1 MERLF
6 IFPIEDYV
14 LEQDA
19 YLSQFTVRPFNYVC
33 EMIRLQGHPTPYPAF
48 QPSTSTILQRD
59 ARCVKIAILSYL
71 MLSMK

>member
-6 IFPIEDYV
+6 IFQLRTMF

-33 EMIRLQGHPTPYPAF
+33 EMIRLQGHQRHILHSTPPLPPFYKEM
-48 QPSTSTILQRD
+48 QG
-59 ARCVKIAILSYL
+59 CVKIAILSYL